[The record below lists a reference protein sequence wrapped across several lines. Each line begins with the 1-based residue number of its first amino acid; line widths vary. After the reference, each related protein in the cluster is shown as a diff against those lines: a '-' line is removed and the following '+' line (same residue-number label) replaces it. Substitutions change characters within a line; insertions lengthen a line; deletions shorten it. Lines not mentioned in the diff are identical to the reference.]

1 MSYGEPHVEPKAE
14 IYLGPYP
21 ESEPEPEV
29 EPEIYGYGNVT
40 GEIPIGDGEP
50 DAATISDPTIM
61 RIMASVAGI
70 ISIGIIIQNV
80 LVLFALW
87 RAWPKQNP
95 TITYFIIHLACA
107 DLASGLQFLWFNCID
122 IFLRKTH
129 EGMWVLI
136 LCGFWMVTIAAS
148 IGGLINF
155 AHLRIHAL
163 KNAMK
168 NQKYSKKRAIIC
180 VLLSWLLPLA
190 GLFVPP
196 IAGWNCIDYSGGNMG
211 KDCSQVVFPFTK
223 PYVLMLVSLLFFSI
237 IWLSVLYVWI
247 FMLVHKRSW
256 SHFIKSEQARQAA
269 SGNTRKVSQR
279 WHRMIIRAQR
289 KQRKVSDKLEA
300 VKGMTAQ
307 TSTNKDT
314 ERQLFNTMMII
325 LSIFFLCHC
334 PVGVV
339 LIFDYIIVE
348 QNTALVD
355 AFQIILTISFINALL
370 NPILYYWRMPA
381 TRDAFWLA
389 LGKREKT
396 QNKLMY
402 SRSSVNS
409 KRNDRFHFQNTLSIV
424 DLESNKIDN
433 NMKCT
438 SI

>member
-247 FMLVHKRSW
+247 FMLVHKR
-256 SHFIKSEQARQAA
+256 
-269 SGNTRKVSQR
+269 
-279 WHRMIIRAQR
+279 
-289 KQRKVSDKLEA
+289 LEA

>member
-29 EPEIYGYGNVT
+29 EPGIYGYGNVT

-80 LVLFALW
+80 LVLFVLW

-107 DLASGLQFLWFNCID
+107 DLASGFQFLWFNCID

-247 FMLVHKRSW
+247 FMLVHKR
-256 SHFIKSEQARQAA
+256 
-269 SGNTRKVSQR
+269 
-279 WHRMIIRAQR
+279 
-289 KQRKVSDKLEA
+289 LEA